1 MSAPHEPAPSL
12 PGLEKPKRFLPV
24 FHYELISCGLRG
36 HELIG
41 LDAAHVR
48 PQDAAVV
55 REEDGVRW
63 HRCLRCDSWLPLPV
77 PEEPAR
83 DHPPDRDHIALPL
96 RGRPLRDAFVLRLI
110 ALDRGLHFLIL
121 AFLSAAVFLFAAN
134 RTTVEQLYVRVL
146 EAVQGGLGG
155 PTIAAAHQRGL
166 LGELSK
172 VFTYSPRRLVVTG
185 LILAAY
191 ASLEAVEMVGLW
203 LIKRWAEYLTFVVTA
218 SLLPLEIYELS
229 VHVSVVKLSAF
240 VINVAVV
247 VYLAYA
253 KRLFGIRGG
262 ARAEEEQRA
271 HDVGW
276 AALDRSTPP
285 LPAAPSLPA
294 APGRRRDPA

>member
-1 MSAPHEPAPSL
+1 VTSRPDPPPL
-12 PGLEKPKRFLPV
+12 PGLEKPKRFLPA

-48 PQDAAVV
+48 PRDAAVV

-77 PEEPAR
+77 PDHPTR

-121 AFLSAAVFLFAAN
+121 GFLSVAVFLFAAN
-134 RTTVEQLYVRVL
+134 RSALEQLYVRVL

-172 VFTYSPRRLVVTG
+172 VFTYSPGRLMVTG
-185 LILAAY
+185 VVLAAY
-191 ASLEAVEMVGLW
+191 ALLEAVEMVGLW
-203 LIKRWAEYLTFVVTA
+203 MIKRWAEYLTLVVTA
-218 SLLPLEIYELS
+218 SLLPLEIYELT

-247 VYLAYA
+247 VYLLYA

-276 AALDRSTPP
+276 TAIDRATPP
-285 LPAAPSLPA
+285 LPVAAPE
-294 APGRRRDPA
+294 RRRNPA